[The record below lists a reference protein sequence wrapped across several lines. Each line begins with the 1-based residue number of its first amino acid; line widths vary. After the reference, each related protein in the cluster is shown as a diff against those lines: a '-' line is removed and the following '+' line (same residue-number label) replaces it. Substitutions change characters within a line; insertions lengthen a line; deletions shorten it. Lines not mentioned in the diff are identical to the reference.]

1 MLLAQKADP
10 FLPKGHKNALA
21 KAVDSNYDDAA
32 KILFERM
39 KHVLISKGSERT
51 LQVAFSSF
59 LDFEPFDLFKPMA
72 ENFVLTPGKT
82 LLNLVHLA
90 RNCRRATKLMKT
102 ANTEVMR
109 KYEQVAQQCPL
120 VMHALLQTLDV
131 SQLFSLFFETQHG
144 SALLLE
150 MVSFDMEG
158 DMDDVLASEEV
169 YVIIDKRWN
178 GRLWRT
184 ITRRNA
190 RDGSYL
196 PIWKAVVFFCVFFFY
211 ALPLNLAILPLCVM
225 FPPFKSWVKNR
236 ISEDDGS
243 GSSGGGH
250 GKGRTGV
257 GGVQR
262 SRSRRDSL
270 LDFFGSE
277 ASRKKRGSNA
287 EPSEA
292 RYYGDAAPGIGWLKP
307 LLGITISR
315 KGLYLLETPGICL
328 TIYIAAQLVFTAL
341 FIAVELPTNGN
352 LNPAPQL
359 RFVLMFW
366 AASNAWL
373 GVEGLLTDFTSW
385 QADWLNLFELP
396 GTMIS
401 FCSLF
406 SSFVFRYDDE
416 ARHSYYYQQDRYG
429 ESLRAVAVCILLVLQ
444 GLRALQMSSTV
455 GPLILM
461 LKFMLLDFL
470 IWVCIAG
477 VCTVAFSVAIWQ
489 TFQYDA
495 GDYTQDDCEIHGYFD
510 ESVVQTIPRLMT
522 AYFGGGEDYVQ
533 CFARASESGDYT
545 ASVLIFVYLVL
556 AVVILMNMLI
566 AMMAKTFDK
575 VHEHYTRNYKVMK
588 VKLFVAYLR
597 RDLAHSAP
605 FVLFG
610 FPFFLYT
617 WGCNLLAKL
626 RKRWKE
632 REGRDKEGW
641 AEVAVDAAHQLF
653 SETTSVLQLLSETY
667 PNWYDESMK
676 HSFPDIDSIVPT
688 RLDRTGG
695 INEDGGDQGTSG
707 MQVSKWESSVSE
719 EKPVNRA
726 VLPPKTLQWIAKVHR
741 LYKAAYPEDEAHTA
755 DDIEVVGKEVMRQFE
770 MHIKNTLKM
779 GTDQELEFE
788 TLLVQQRQMV
798 VNQDKLADAIGAL
811 TQEVRVLGEHK
822 MPPATLPKPS
832 LPPVAESQAS
842 KVLAAP
848 AVA

>member
-1 MLLAQKADP
+1 MYKRSGSRWDKVCDRAEDLIWQPGELQPVNPETWETLLMLAVLAVGPVLAKPAPSCARTGPVGDDSFNTPRPMKARRSLSGGELSAAEEAERSKRREDLKATVAQLVRECPKGFVPGCSSGRRGQMLDAETGGGRTAISCVILAAVHHNLKYSEAIQSGSLPASRPDAEVLAVLLAQKADP

-225 FPPFKSWVKNR
+225 FPTFKSWVKNR

-373 GVEGLLTDFTSW
+373 GV
-385 QADWLNLFELP
+385 
-396 GTMIS
+396 
-401 FCSLF
+401 
-406 SSFVFRYDDE
+406 
-416 ARHSYYYQQDRYG
+416 
-429 ESLRAVAVCILLVLQ
+429 
-444 GLRALQMSSTV
+444 
-455 GPLILM
+455 
-461 LKFMLLDFL
+461 
-470 IWVCIAG
+470 
-477 VCTVAFSVAIWQ
+477 
-489 TFQYDA
+489 
-495 GDYTQDDCEIHGYFD
+495 
-510 ESVVQTIPRLMT
+510 
-522 AYFGGGEDYVQ
+522 
-533 CFARASESGDYT
+533 
-545 ASVLIFVYLVL
+545 
-556 AVVILMNMLI
+556 
-566 AMMAKTFDK
+566 
-575 VHEHYTRNYKVMK
+575 
-588 VKLFVAYLR
+588 
-597 RDLAHSAP
+597 
-605 FVLFG
+605 
-610 FPFFLYT
+610 
-617 WGCNLLAKL
+617 
-626 RKRWKE
+626 
-632 REGRDKEGW
+632 
-641 AEVAVDAAHQLF
+641 
-653 SETTSVLQLLSETY
+653 
-667 PNWYDESMK
+667 
-676 HSFPDIDSIVPT
+676 
-688 RLDRTGG
+688 
-695 INEDGGDQGTSG
+695 
-707 MQVSKWESSVSE
+707 
-719 EKPVNRA
+719 
-726 VLPPKTLQWIAKVHR
+726 
-741 LYKAAYPEDEAHTA
+741 
-755 DDIEVVGKEVMRQFE
+755 
-770 MHIKNTLKM
+770 
-779 GTDQELEFE
+779 
-788 TLLVQQRQMV
+788 
-798 VNQDKLADAIGAL
+798 
-811 TQEVRVLGEHK
+811 
-822 MPPATLPKPS
+822 
-832 LPPVAESQAS
+832 
-842 KVLAAP
+842 
-848 AVA
+848 